1 MKTWHLIFFVMIST
15 SATGQVS
22 SGKVESLVAAENY
35 FAGIVKEK
43 GIKKAFLMVSN
54 EEAVIFRPGPVNVR
68 KYFRKQD
75 DSLGLLSWEP
85 ALAKISRSGD
95 WGFTSGPY
103 TYKTGPGAAASY
115 GEYLSVWK
123 TDKNQ
128 VWKLVLDIGVPHP
141 KPAEEAKL
149 IFSNPTRSKYFKQ
162 WSDNRLQQREDMVMI
177 TDNLFASTLV
187 KYKNLAYNEFLS
199 DDARFLFPGSQ
210 PIEGLSGIQDFL
222 RNQEIR
228 IVTQAT
234 SADRAFGGELAYTY
248 GTSEITKNDKTAK
261 YYYVRIWEVQNGK
274 WYVILEVHSPA
285 AD

>member
-1 MKTWHLIFFVMIST
+1 MKTWHFIFFILIST
-15 SATGQVS
+15 SAAGQVS

-43 GIKKAFLMVSN
+43 GIKKAFLMVSA

-75 DSLGLLSWEP
+75 DSLGVLSWEP
-85 ALAKISRSGD
+85 TLAKISRSGD

-103 TYKTGPGAAASY
+103 TYKTGADATASY

-128 VWKLVLDIGVPHP
+128 VWKMVLDMGVPHP
-141 KPAEEAKL
+141 KPAEKAKL
-149 IFSNPTRSKYFKQ
+149 IFSNPPRSKYFKQ

-187 KYKNLAYNEFLS
+187 KYKNLAYNEFFS
-199 DDARFLFPGSQ
+199 DDARFLFHGQQ
-210 PIEGLSGIQDFL
+210 PLEGIFKIQDYL
-222 RNQEIR
+222 RNQEIGIATR
-228 IVTQAT
+228 AT

-248 GTSEITKNDKTAK
+248 GTSEITKSDKTAK
-261 YYYVRIWEVQNGK
+261 HHYVRIWELQNGK